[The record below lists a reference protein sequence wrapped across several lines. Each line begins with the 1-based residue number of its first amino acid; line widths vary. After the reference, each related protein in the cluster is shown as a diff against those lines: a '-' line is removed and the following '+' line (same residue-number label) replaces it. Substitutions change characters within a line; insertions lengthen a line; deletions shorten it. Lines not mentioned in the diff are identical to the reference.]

1 MKKKI
6 CFITT
11 IGGTIR
17 AFLLGLTEHLV
28 NDNYDVTFI
37 CSPDEELEK
46 MKSESVHFLPIPM
59 SRGVN
64 FDAFR
69 VIPKLISIFKKEKF
83 DIVQY
88 ATPNAALYASI
99 ASKRAGIKN
108 RLYTQWGIRYMGYER
123 GIKRS
128 IFKWMEKITCRN
140 SSVIECES
148 HSLYKFSL
156 DERLYEKSNA
166 SVIGKGSACGV
177 DLVKFDIRNRNIWRN
192 EIREMYNIPS
202 DALVFGYMGRLTRDK
217 GINELI
223 SSFKS
228 FFEKNN
234 DSYLFLVGSYDNE
247 GSIDEGLLE
256 WAKKCNNV
264 YLPGRTSD
272 SEKYYSAMDV
282 FCSLSYR
289 EGFGLV
295 VIEAAA
301 MGVPAIVTDVPG
313 QIDTIIDNVTGLSV
327 PAKQTTAVVNAMAEY
342 YNNKDKIRLMGQNA
356 RNNVEENYDNVKLF
370 SELTKHRNLIIEK
383 NK

>member
-1 MKKKI
+1 MMRKKI
-6 CFITT
+6 CFVTT

-17 AFLLGLTEHLV
+17 AFLLGLTKYLI

-46 MKSESVHFLPIPM
+46 LQEEYIHFIPIKM

-177 DLVKFDIRNRNIWRN
+177 DLVKFDISKHDIWRV
-192 EIREMYNIPS
+192 EIRNKFNISS
-202 DALVFGYMGRLTRDK
+202 DSLVFGYMGRLTKDK

-228 FFEKNN
+228 FFEKHN
-234 DSYLFLVGSYDNE
+234 DSYLFLVGNYDNE
-247 GSIDEGLLE
+247 SSIDENLLV
-256 WAKKCNNV
+256 WANSCSHV
-264 YLPGRTSD
+264 YVPGRTTE

-313 QIDTIIDNVTGLSV
+313 QIDTIVDNVTGLSV
-327 PAKQTTAVVNAMAEY
+327 PAKNTLEVVKAMNY
-342 YNNKDKIRLMGQNA
+342 YYDNKESILLMGRHA
-356 RNNVEENYDNVKLF
+356 RKNVEDNYDSIKLF
-370 SELTKHRNLIIEK
+370 AELANHRNSIID
-383 NK
+383 